1 MRTIRWLKEHWKNC
15 KNPLPPRGGF
25 DYELRTTNYKILLPV
40 TILIFNFI
48 LKPGI
53 MIFCPT
59 CGKAIPVDSK
69 FCTFCGV
76 LIPAVEFD
84 ETVETNKVVSAVETH
99 TVQGE
104 RQVEDGKPLYTT
116 ANFFSS
122 PGFWGSILVLAGFF
136 LPWLIRDT
144 SRMSGLQLASMD
156 YEPWKLVLL
165 LFPLSAFILLIQS
178 LTGSLPAGL
187 SGFFKFIPFLLLLAF
202 FAIMVFG
209 VSDESDIKKYGLDS
223 HDLSILIKMI
233 GIGIWATTI
242 GSLLML
248 FHKKY
253 TRIA

>member
-1 MRTIRWLKEHWKNC
+1 
-15 KNPLPPRGGF
+15 
-25 DYELRTTNYKILLPV
+25 
-40 TILIFNFI
+40 
-48 LKPGI
+48 

-59 CGKAIPVDSK
+59 CGNAIPADSK
-69 FCTFCGV
+69 FCTFCGA
-76 LIPAVEFD
+76 LIPAVELD
-84 ETVETNKVVSAVETH
+84 EMVETKVVPDVETH
-99 TVQGE
+99 TLQGE
-104 RQVEDGKPLYTT
+104 RLVDNGRPLFTP

-122 PGFWGSILVLAGFF
+122 PGFWGSILVLTGFF
-136 LPWLIRDT
+136 LPWLLRDT
-144 SRMSGLQLASMD
+144 ARMSGLQLASTD

-165 LFPLSAFILLIQS
+165 LFPVSAFILLIQS
-178 LTGSLPAGL
+178 LTGALPAGL

-209 VSDESDIKKYGLDS
+209 VSDESNIKKYGLDF

-253 TRIA
+253 TQVA